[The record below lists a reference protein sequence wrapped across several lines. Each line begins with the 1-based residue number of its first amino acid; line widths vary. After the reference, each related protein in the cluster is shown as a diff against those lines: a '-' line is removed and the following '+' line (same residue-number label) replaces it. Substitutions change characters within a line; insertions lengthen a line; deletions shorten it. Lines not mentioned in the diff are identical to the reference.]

1 MARWGDRRRRG
12 HETQV
17 LLLGTGN
24 RAQRIAAQIESSPRR
39 ALRVIGFLDD
49 DPSEED
55 RRKLAAR
62 YLGRLDQ
69 LGGVAAREGGT
80 LEAVVHHGLERA
92 SQPGPGC
99 PQPEPGP
106 QGELGVPGVP
116 YVPLLAE
123 PDMSAL
129 M

>member
-49 DPSEED
+49 DPS
-55 RRKLAAR
+55 
-62 YLGRLDQ
+62 
-69 LGGVAAREGGT
+69 
-80 LEAVVHHGLERA
+80 
-92 SQPGPGC
+92 
-99 PQPEPGP
+99 
-106 QGELGVPGVP
+106 
-116 YVPLLAE
+116 
-123 PDMSAL
+123 
-129 M
+129 